1 MVEALPP
8 RGSLS
13 SVLPKIELC
22 WNLVPTKV
30 LKRVVLSAINSV
42 GTSQDEKMDRF
53 CYHVPRES
61 REGDS
66 HMEWAGMLVVSLRGV
81 NFGFWSRLGCCGQNV
96 IIFSRQGLVKGC
108 TRRNNKTERILIL
121 YIYSIHIN
129 KFAIIKSHCTFY
141 LSVL

>member
-1 MVEALPP
+1 LVEALPP

-53 CYHVPRES
+53 CYHVPRVPPPGKRIWSEKTYRPIKS
-61 REGDS
+61 VK
-66 HMEWAGMLVVSLRGV
+66 LKSLRLKYEA
-81 NFGFWSRLGCCGQNV
+81 F
-96 IIFSRQGLVKGC
+96 I
-108 TRRNNKTERILIL
+108 
-121 YIYSIHIN
+121 
-129 KFAIIKSHCTFY
+129 
-141 LSVL
+141 